1 MSILRIESVKSE
13 LGHRSN
19 ASIYQR
25 VRAGL
30 CTKPVAIGQ
39 RAVGWPDCEIKAIA
53 RAHIA
58 GRTEDEIRELVS
70 KLHEKRLLADEAAAS
85 PRTGGLHQADAGGAC
100 SQAGNPGR

>member
-1 MSILRIESVKSE
+1 MALWRIEGVKAE
-13 LGHRSN
+13 FGHRSN

-30 CTKPVAIGQ
+30 CTKPVPIGQ

-58 GRTEDEIRELVS
+58 GRTEDEIRELV
-70 KLHEKRLLADEAAAS
+70 KRLHEQRASMADEAAS
-85 PRTGGLHQADAGGAC
+85 PMAAMA
-100 SQAGNPGR
+100 